1 MHQVTSLP
9 GRHHRLAD
17 IPYDLCLDK
26 VGKIAVTNTIA
37 ACRVGGLLVVV
48 REGIEHECSYEF
60 VGRMTSCIAM
70 ESDAHVHRDIQSW
83 TFWISLATT
92 SQVVHPTA
100 TATEVVGI
108 VVFAARVVIDAI
120 RYTCVLEPIAC
131 TFDIAWV
138 TASGSQCLHLF
149 VAGRVGYDFLRVGI
163 FLSIEI
169 VVTNLWV
176 GIACYASPSATELDS
191 ICSGDMFALVGKSD
205 VVAIHIRTK
214 IECAEVYP
222 CATAHLL
229 VDMISSAYALMHN
242 GIFGLWIALWQGFV
256 ADIDRILTTFR

>member
-1 MHQVTSLP
+1 MT
-9 GRHHRLAD
+9 D
-17 IPYDLCLDK
+17 ILHDLCLDIIGK
-26 VGKIAVTNTIA
+26 VAVADTVATSRI
-37 ACRVGGLLVVV
+37 GSLLVIAFVN
-48 REGIEHECSYEF
+48 IEHECSYNL
-60 VGRMTSCIAM
+60 VGRIAARIAM

-83 TFWISLATT
+83 AFWISLATT